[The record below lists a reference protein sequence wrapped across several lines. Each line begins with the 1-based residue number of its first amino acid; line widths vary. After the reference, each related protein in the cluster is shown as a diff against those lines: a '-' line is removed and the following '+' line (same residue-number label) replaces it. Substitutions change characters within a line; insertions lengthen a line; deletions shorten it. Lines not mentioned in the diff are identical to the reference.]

1 MPFVVPVLVPFFR
14 DEMGL
19 SFKDFMIGE
28 AAMAAMVVLLD
39 VPTGWLSD
47 IWKRKHVLALGT
59 VLLLIGNLLMLVA
72 HNLVTAVSA
81 QSVMGIG
88 LSLLNGTNN
97 GLLYET
103 LMSEQREGEYRRRE
117 GRRQGLGLY
126 AMAAAS
132 ILGGLMYPY
141 PINSPWNSL

>member
-81 QSVMGIG
+81 QSVMGDRK
-88 LSLLNGTNN
+88 SVV
-97 GLLYET
+97 
-103 LMSEQREGEYRRRE
+103 
-117 GRRQGLGLY
+117 
-126 AMAAAS
+126 
-132 ILGGLMYPY
+132 
-141 PINSPWNSL
+141 